1 VSNEQNDP
9 VDEPATPNTSGA
21 AGELVPFV
29 PRLTIEWLSN
39 HPERLWVDREG
50 TLAFVDISGFTAMSE
65 RLSAFGRAGAEEVTD
80 VMNATFAALL
90 DVAYAYG
97 GGLLKFGGD
106 ALLLLYDEP
115 GHAMRAA
122 AAAAGMRDALAAI
135 ARPQTSAGQVE
146 LRMHVGMHTGRFL
159 FFLVGDSHRE
169 LLVAG
174 PAATRTVEMEATS
187 EAGDILL
194 SPETAAALPA
204 ECLGEQKGAGTL
216 LLRAPDIEAGLV
228 PLPQPVPISLEHAIP
243 RPLRA
248 QLLEV
253 GRFEGEHRNVAIG
266 FVRFSGLDDLLLSGG
281 ADAAAAALDEIVR
294 SIQQAADEH
303 RVTFL
308 ETDIDRGGGRIV
320 LVSGAPQ
327 TAGDDEERLL
337 RTLRHALD
345 ANRALPLHIGASRG
359 RAFTGQVGAE
369 FRRTYTV
376 LGDTAALSARL
387 MARAEPDQLLAAAAV
402 FDRAGGRFAAT
413 PLEPFHVKGKAE
425 PVQAYAIAG
434 LADAPAEA
442 PKRPQLPFVDRERE
456 RAVLNAAVAPV
467 RLGFGSLVE
476 LVGEPG
482 LGKSRLTEELRS
494 YCDDW
499 PMLTARCEQYESTTP
514 YHPFRPLLRSL
525 LSVELDGDS
534 IGNRTALAERLEEID
549 PELTP
554 WSPLLGTALDVEM
567 ESTPEVDELEPSFRR
582 ARLHGVLGSLLGTL
596 VDEPTFFLFEDVHWM
611 DEASSELLR
620 FLATQLSS
628 RPWLA
633 CATRR
638 PGPGGFSATEGVPPV
653 PALTLRLE
661 PLPAADARKLV
672 EAAAGDSGLS
682 DEELLALTERGA
694 GNPLFLQELAAA
706 GAGGDDA
713 DALPETVEALL
724 ATRIDGLA
732 PGDRTLL
739 RWASVMGASFHSS
752 DVAGVLTDDAA
763 VTLSDET
770 WDHLSEFV
778 ERDPG
783 VAGGFRFRHVLIRD
797 AAYEGLS
804 YRRRRE
810 LHGRVAEMLEAR
822 NAEDPSDVAEL
833 LSLHYGRAGRAP
845 ETWHYS
851 REAGDRARGKWANRE
866 AVELYRR
873 ALVVVADVPDL
884 APAAVLEVW
893 EEVAE
898 CLRLQSEFADAAQ
911 ALAAARELAPDG
923 GPEAVR
929 LMGKEGLL
937 HEDWG
942 RYAEAIQWYN
952 RGLEA
957 ADALAD
963 PDLRLR
969 YRLDLG
975 MGHAQTSFRQGR
987 FQECIARCREVVS
1000 EALPAGDT
1008 KTLAPAYL
1016 LLHTVHTML
1025 GSPERESYRGLA
1037 LPLYEE
1043 LGDLSGQA
1051 STLNNL
1057 GIEAYYGGDWPKAL
1071 DLYERSRTLR
1081 ERIGDVVSAAIAN
1094 NNIGEILSDQGR
1106 LDEAREL
1113 FEAVVVSCEQA
1124 GQRWLATLGRANI
1137 GYLEARAGK
1146 LAEAAELLREAVSS
1160 FTELDATSFVLE
1172 TKVRLAEVAALQ
1184 GDGAAAL
1191 ALADE
1196 VIADAG
1202 DGAGLVA
1209 LQSSVHRIRA
1219 TALYQLGD
1227 ADGAGREVDES
1238 ISIAR
1243 AGDASLQLALALDLL
1258 ALIDDDRDAAA
1269 ESADLLRQLDV
1280 DLVARPPL
1288 RS

>member
-1 VSNEQNDP
+1 MSNEQNGN
-9 VDEPATPNTSGA
+9 VDEQAAPNPAGA

-29 PRLTIEWLSN
+29 PRLTIEWLTQF
-39 HPERLWVDREG
+39 PDRLWVDREG

-65 RLSAFGRAGAEEVTD
+65 QLSAFGQAGAEQVTD

-106 ALLLLYDEP
+106 ALLLLYDGP
-115 GHAMRAA
+115 DHARRAA

-135 ARPQTSAGQVE
+135 SRPQTSLAQVE
-146 LRMHVGMHTGRFL
+146 LRMHVGMHSDHFL

-174 PAATRTVEMEATS
+174 HGATRTVEMEAAS
-187 EAGDILL
+187 EAGDILV
-194 SPETAAALPA
+194 SPETAAMLPA
-204 ECLGEQKGAGTL
+204 ECLGDRKGAGIL
-216 LLRAPDIEAGLV
+216 LDRAPIVEAGLV
-228 PLPQPVPISLEHAIP
+228 PLPQPVPISLEGAIP
-243 RPLRA
+243 PPLRA

-266 FVRFSGLDDLLLSGG
+266 FVRFSGLDDLLTARG
-281 ADAAAAALDEIVR
+281 ADAAAAALDQVVR
-294 SIQQAADEH
+294 SIQRAADEH
-303 RVTFL
+303 GVTFL
-308 ETDIDRGGGRIV
+308 ESDIDRSGGRIV

-327 TAGDDEERLL
+327 TAGGDEERLL
-337 RTLRHALD
+337 RTLRFALD
-345 ANRALPLHIGASRG
+345 ADPPLPLHVGASRG
-359 RAFTGQVGAE
+359 RVFTGQVGAE

-376 LGDTAALSARL
+376 LGDTAALAARL
-387 MARAEPDQLLAAAAV
+387 MARAEPNQLLAAAAV
-402 FDRAGGRFAAT
+402 FDRAGGHFAAT
-413 PLEPFHVKGKAE
+413 ALEPFQVKGKAE

-434 LADAPAEA
+434 LAAGPAEVS
-442 PKRPQLPFVDRERE
+442 KRPQLPFVDRERE

-494 YCDDW
+494 YCEDW

-525 LSVELDGDS
+525 LSVDLESDS
-534 IGNRTALAERLEEID
+534 LGNHTALAERLEQID
-549 PELTP
+549 PELVP

-567 ESTPEVDELEPSFRR
+567 DSTPEVDELEPSFRR

-596 VDEPTFFLFEDVHWM
+596 LDEPTFLLFEDVHWM

-620 FLATQLSS
+620 FLATGLSAH
-628 RPWLA
+628 PWLA

-661 PLPAADARKLV
+661 PLPVADARKLV
-672 EAAAGDSGLS
+672 EAAAGEAGLS
-682 DEELLALTERGA
+682 DEELNALTERGG
-694 GNPLFLQELAAA
+694 GNPLFLQELAVA
-706 GAGGDDA
+706 GAEGDDA

-739 RWASVMGASFHSS
+739 RWASVIGPSFHSS

-770 WDHLSEFV
+770 WDQLREFV
-778 ERDPG
+778 ERDPA
-783 VAGGFRFRHVLIRD
+783 VAGGFRFRHALIRD

-822 NAEDPSDVAEL
+822 HSADPAEVAEL

-851 REAGDRARGKWANRE
+851 RGAGARARAKWANRE

-873 ALVVVADVPDL
+873 ALEVAADVPGLD
-884 APAAVLEVW
+884 PAEVSAVW

-911 ALAAARELAPDG
+911 ALEAARDLAPVA
-923 GPEAVR
+923 GPDAVR

-942 RYAEAIQWYN
+942 RYAEAISWYE

-957 ADALAD
+957 ADALTD
-963 PDLRLR
+963 PELRLR
-969 YRLDLG
+969 HRLDLG
-975 MGHAQTSFRQGR
+975 MGYAQTSFRQGK
-987 FQECIARCREVVS
+987 FQECIARCREVVE
-1000 EALPAGDT
+1000 EALPSGDA

-1016 LLHTVHTML
+1016 LLYTVHTLL
-1025 GSPERESYRGLA
+1025 GSPERAAYRGLA
-1037 LPLYEE
+1037 LPLYED
-1043 LGDLSGQA
+1043 LDDLSGQA

-1057 GIEAYYGGDWPKAL
+1057 GIEAYYGGEWPKAIE
-1071 DLYERSRTLR
+1071 LYERSRELR
-1081 ERIGDVVSAAIAN
+1081 ERIGDVVSVAIAN

-1106 LDEAREL
+1106 LSEAREL
-1113 FEAVVVSCEQA
+1113 FEAVIASCEQA

-1137 GYLEARAGK
+1137 GYVEARAGN
-1146 LAEAAELLREAVSS
+1146 LDDAAALLGDAAAA
-1160 FTELDATSFVLE
+1160 FAELDATSYVLE
-1172 TKVRLAEVAALQ
+1172 TKVRQAEVAALQ
-1184 GDGAAAL
+1184 GDGVAAL
-1191 ALADE
+1191 AFSDE

-1202 DGAGLVA
+1202 DAAGMVA
-1209 LQSSVHRIRA
+1209 LQSNVHRIRA
-1219 TALYQLGD
+1219 TALHQLGD
-1227 ADGAGREVDES
+1227 LDGAGREVDES

-1243 AGDASLQLALALDLL
+1243 TGEASLQLALALDLL

-1269 ESADLLRQLDV
+1269 ESAELFRQLDV
-1280 DLVARPPL
+1280 RLVARPPL
-1288 RS
+1288 EG